1 MGQERRSAVRTIPT
15 PMGRRILR
23 YLLIGLVLLL
33 LGGLWAFSFFF
44 FNPFEG
50 DYEYP
55 VASLIPREIDFY
67 AAKNGLARDFDPF
80 PRLAFMDAFEAS
92 PAGKAILD
100 LGVRESVASSGIPE
114 GLAELDRVLAQL
126 PVHVDPLGIFGG
138 KALAVAGDLAGP
150 NLANANWALYGRTS
164 WLGKL
169 GLELVAGGWIDLAPQ
184 GLTMKPFEHE
194 GKALGVVLSGG
205 QLPRPLYL
213 SRIQDVVIVSTQG
226 ELVQKAHALEATR
239 GQDSLDRAAK
249 YTDNVVRTATP
260 GDELELYVDQRAVAE
275 NLRLAGTWPDSRSN
289 DMATALLAH
298 LFQLGS
304 LRELI
309 GTLDFAEVVSLD
321 AVGELSSN
329 VLTPFQGRLYD
340 ARGFDKAQ
348 IADVAKLVPADAGLF
363 AYLHAD
369 IGDLLRELRAVVQ
382 ALDPAAISNLED
394 FVRSAWNTDLDSF
407 IEDIDAAL
415 RDRVG
420 FFLRE
425 YDYPPETGENVPQH
439 DDTPVYAWAV
449 ILWEDKPKVEAIRS
463 VIKRDDVVSMLR
475 IQGAT
480 PGSGGLWE
488 STLQGGAKV
497 DEYWNMLVPGT
508 GQIATLEMSGH
519 EDYLVISNENRLLGQ
534 IFKVYSTGRT
544 EEGLTR
550 LAEQGAFKNWVA
562 SGLPSA
568 NLLAWFA
575 PRAITQTSRRIAAR
589 AASEGGGDTIDWRV
603 ERPRIEREV
612 LSRDF
617 PGESSGRISSKNR
630 DEYETKVQEEVDRF
644 EARYR
649 EQSVPRLQA
658 YSERWL
664 QALGAIKCS
673 FFELATDRKHL
684 RLHGRVAL
692 EFAPKP

>member
-1 MGQERRSAVRTIPT
+1 
-15 PMGRRILR
+15 MGRRLLR
-23 YLLIGLVLLL
+23 YFLIGLVLLL

-50 DYEYP
+50 DYDYP

-80 PRLAFMDAFEAS
+80 PRPAFLDEFEAS
-92 PAGKAILD
+92 PSGKAILD
-100 LGVRESVASSGIPE
+100 LGLRERVARSGLPE
-114 GLAELDRVLAQL
+114 ALAELGRVQAQL
-126 PVHVDPLGIFGG
+126 PVDVDPLGVFGG
-138 KALAVAGDLAGP
+138 KALAVAGYFAGP
-150 NLANANWALYGRTS
+150 DVANANWALYGRTS

-169 GLELVAGGWIDLAPQ
+169 ALELVAGGWIDLAPQ
-184 GLTMKPFEHE
+184 GLTVKPFEHE
-194 GKALGVVLSGG
+194 GKALGVELAGG
-205 QLPRPLYL
+205 RMPRPLFL
-213 SRIQDVVIVSTQG
+213 SRIQDVVIVATQR
-226 ELVQKAHALEATR
+226 ELVERAHALEATR

-275 NLRLAGTWPDSRSN
+275 NLRLAGTWPDPRSN
-289 DMATALLAH
+289 DMATALLAR

-329 VLTPFQGRLYD
+329 VLSPFQGRLFD
-340 ARGFDKAQ
+340 ARGFDRAQ
-348 IADVAKLVPADAGLF
+348 MTEVAKLVPADAGVF
-363 AYLHAD
+363 VYMHAD
-369 IGDLLRELRAVVQ
+369 IGDLLRELRSVVQ
-382 ALDPAAISNLED
+382 TLDPAAISNLED

-407 IEDIDAAL
+407 IGDIDAAL

-425 YDYPPETGENVPQH
+425 YDYPPEVGPNVPPH
-439 DDTPVYAWAV
+439 DDTPVFAWAV

-463 VIKRDDVVSMLR
+463 VIKRDDVVAMLR

-497 DEYWNMLVPGT
+497 DEYWNVLVPGT
-508 GQIATLEMSGH
+508 GQIATLEMSGS
-519 EDYLVISNENRLLGQ
+519 EDFLVISNENRLLGQ

-550 LAEQGAFKNWVA
+550 LAEQGAFRNWVA
-562 SGLPSA
+562 NGLPSA
-568 NLLAWFA
+568 NFLAWFA
-575 PRAITQTSRRIAAR
+575 PRAIAPTSRRIAAR
-589 AASEGGGDTIDWRV
+589 AATDYGSDTIDWRI

-612 LSRDF
+612 LARDF
-617 PGESSGRISSKNR
+617 PGEAPGRISAKNR

-644 EARYR
+644 EARYT
-649 EQSVPRLQA
+649 EQNVPKLRA
-658 YSERWL
+658 ESERWL
-664 QALGAIKCS
+664 QALGATQCS
-673 FFELATDRKHL
+673 FFELATDRKRL

-692 EFAPKP
+692 DFAAQP